1 MDGDLLA
8 PIPAVNEGKFP
19 LALYDGMCRAIDAA
33 YTVDEAKEIRDRA
46 LAFEIYARQA
56 KNVEAE
62 RRACQVRLR
71 AERKC
76 GQLDKKREKAKGAA
90 GPGRGKAGSAAGP
103 AFNNAPTLRDL
114 GVSKRQTHQW
124 RKVADVPEDQ
134 FEAALVDPD
143 RKPTTAGII
152 AAATPPD
159 PEVIPVSKDALW
171 LWGRLRDFERDGLLA
186 QLPGNVLLTM
196 TPQMLDD
203 VHRLAP
209 TVSAWLRQ
217 IGAPDV

>member
-1 MDGDLLA
+1 VDGDLLT
-8 PIPAVNEGKFP
+8 PIPPVNQGKFP
-19 LALYDGMCRAIDAA
+19 LTLYDGMCRAIDAA
-33 YTVDEAKEIRDRA
+33 YTVDEAKDIRDRA

-62 RRACQVRLR
+62 RRACKVRLR
-71 AERKC
+71 AERKA
-76 GQLDKKREKAKGAA
+76 GQLDKQRQKAKA
-90 GPGRGKAGSAAGP
+90 GPPRTIGFPMEPINRG
-103 AFNNAPTLRDL
+103 APTLAEL
-114 GVSKRQTHQW
+114 GVSKKQAHTW
-124 RKVADVPEDQ
+124 RKLADVPQELFD
-134 FEAALVDPD
+134 AVLVDPD

-152 AAATPPD
+152 AAATPPE

-186 QLPGNVLLTM
+186 QLPGDVLLTM

-217 IGAPDV
+217 IGAADV

>member
-8 PIPAVNEGKFP
+8 PVPAVNKGKFP
-19 LALYDGMCRAIDAA
+19 LALYDEMCRAIDLA
-33 YTVDEAKEIRDRA
+33 YEVDEAKDIRDRA

-56 KNVEAE
+56 KNIDAE
-62 RRACQVRLR
+62 RRACEVRLR

-76 GQLDKKREKAKGAA
+76 GQLDKQRPKQQGA
-90 GPGRGKAGSAAGP
+90 RGKRGSSKEP
-103 AFNNAPTLRDL
+103 RDQPPTLADL

-134 FEAALVDPD
+134 FEAALADPD

-152 AAATPPD
+152 AAATPPE

-186 QLPGNVLLTM
+186 QAPEDVLLTM

-209 TVSAWLRQ
+209 TVSAWLKR
-217 IGAPDV
+217 IGASDV